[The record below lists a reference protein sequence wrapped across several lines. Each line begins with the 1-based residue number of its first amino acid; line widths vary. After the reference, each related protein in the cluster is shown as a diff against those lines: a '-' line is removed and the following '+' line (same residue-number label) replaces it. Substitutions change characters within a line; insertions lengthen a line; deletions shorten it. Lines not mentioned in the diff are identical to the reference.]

1 MSKAI
6 TYLLSLLFFIS
17 ISCQEKNTT
26 KKLKTMTKYEWTE
39 GTSAPLGYPMGVY
52 KGGMEYEGN
61 GWVSLGFGIV
71 PGRYGWGSV
80 NHGMNSGLKGLPTR
94 LDFIWMSYMENQ
106 FYLIDTD
113 IDTEKIR
120 EYFSKGYDIKG
131 ASGKTQHLNYN
142 EICVGMAP
150 GGVVVVWVVGVGWQ
164 KEVGRYQGKKVTIP
178 ESEIATLDSHQNRF
192 WRKDYLDI
200 VHTSDK
206 IIPKKVQEENKG
218 KPIPFGIWDV
228 YRTRFSWKP
237 VFELPVGVKL
247 HPSTMVSIDLIN
259 GEHEK
264 FDGLKMPLSDYD
276 KRAIPTSVSMTVLDK
291 DNNRYGASCEMNEN
305 SSFEAFNKVFGDD
318 PESTKAE
325 LVVNVNEAF
334 SFFTIKLK
342 GENGKEAF
350 IKTDSVEMFK
360 SKKK

>member
-1 MSKAI
+1 
-6 TYLLSLLFFIS
+6 
-17 ISCQEKNTT
+17 
-26 KKLKTMTKYEWTE
+26 
-39 GTSAPLGYPMGVY
+39 
-52 KGGMEYEGN
+52 
-61 GWVSLGFGIV
+61 
-71 PGRYGWGSV
+71 
-80 NHGMNSGLKGLPTR
+80 
-94 LDFIWMSYMENQ
+94 
-106 FYLIDTD
+106 
-113 IDTEKIR
+113 
-120 EYFSKGYDIKG
+120 
-131 ASGKTQHLNYN
+131 
-142 EICVGMAP
+142 
-150 GGVVVVWVVGVGWQ
+150 
-164 KEVGRYQGKKVTIP
+164 
-178 ESEIATLDSHQNRF
+178 
-192 WRKDYLDI
+192 
-200 VHTSDK
+200 
-206 IIPKKVQEENKG
+206 
-218 KPIPFGIWDV
+218 
-228 YRTRFSWKP
+228 
-237 VFELPVGVKL
+237 
-247 HPSTMVSIDLIN
+247 MVSIDLIN